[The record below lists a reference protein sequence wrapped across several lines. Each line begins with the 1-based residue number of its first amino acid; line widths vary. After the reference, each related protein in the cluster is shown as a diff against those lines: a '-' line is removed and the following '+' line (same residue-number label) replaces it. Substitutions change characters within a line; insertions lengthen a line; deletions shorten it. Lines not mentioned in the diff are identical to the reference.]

1 MSFIFHFYFILQ
13 QSIIVFMVEWDLM
26 ADYEKLYLILLAS
39 EEFCSVIRVLESL
52 GTFLQQRKEPRAL

>member
-13 QSIIVFMVEWDLM
+13 QSILVFMVEWDL

-39 EEFCSVIRVLESL
+39 EEFCSVIRVLEFL

>member
-26 ADYEKLYLILLAS
+26 ADYEKVYLILLAS

>member
-13 QSIIVFMVEWDLM
+13 QSILVSMVEWDLM

-39 EEFCSVIRVLESL
+39 EEFCSVIRVLEFL